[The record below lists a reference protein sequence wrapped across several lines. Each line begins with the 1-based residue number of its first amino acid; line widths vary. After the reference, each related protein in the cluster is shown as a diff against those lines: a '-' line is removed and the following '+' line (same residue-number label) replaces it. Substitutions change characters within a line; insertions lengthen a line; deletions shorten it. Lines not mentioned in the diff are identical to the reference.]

1 MNKYRSALLLSLPAV
16 LVLGACG
23 GGGGGSVAST
33 GPSTSS
39 PLLQVGMQRQY
50 SGSSTRS
57 IVYTT
62 PTSTHPNNTLAY
74 TSTEVQNVLQAPA
87 DALANFR
94 INTVYTYTVTQ
105 DPGTGSV
112 PVSQVVDDYKN
123 LLVSGNT
130 QWTVDYGQTTTTVN
144 LDESA
149 NSLGGGPFNATTTT
163 VAAYPTLRPGF
174 VYPLQ
179 TGTSLTMPQ
188 SAQQQISYSDLNA
201 SGSAPSNGGNAA
213 YTNSRLQNDDGS
225 FSFLRSYVDGST
237 DSYQQNADGSANIV
251 QTTSNSTTTTSI
263 AQPVAGAHG
272 FAIPIMSTVA
282 AASTATM
289 SYSAADWYP
298 GNALPVLP
306 LILQQEVVVGPV
318 NSLPTQCSG
327 ALVQQNMFEIDTN
340 TSNLNPS
347 SGNYSLTTTRS
358 FNANGVAVCT
368 LVQETAYAHSLL
380 TGILDST
387 TTTQTTTVLTSLAD

>member
-1 MNKYRSALLLSLPAV
+1 MNKSVLLLSLPAV
-16 LVLGACG
+16 LALSACG
-23 GGGGGSVAST
+23 GGGGGSTAST
-33 GPSTSS
+33 GSSTSS

-62 PTSTHPNNTLAY
+62 PTSTNPNNTLAY
-74 TSTEVQNVLQAPA
+74 TFTEVQNVLQAPT
-87 DALANFR
+87 DALASFR
-94 INTVYTYTVTQ
+94 INTVYTYAVTQ

-149 NSLGGGPFNATTTT
+149 NALGGGPFNATTTT
-163 VAAYPTLRPGF
+163 VASYPTLRPGF
-174 VYPLQ
+174 VFPLQ
-179 TGTSLTMPQ
+179 TGASLTMPQ
-188 SAQQQISYSDLNA
+188 SAQQQISYSDVNA
-201 SGSAPSNGGNAA
+201 SGSAPSNGSNVA
-213 YTNSRLQNDDGS
+213 YNTSRSQNDDGS
-225 FSFLRSYVDGST
+225 FSFLRSYVNGNT
-237 DSYQQNADGSANIV
+237 DNYQQNADGSASFV
-251 QTTSNSTTTTSI
+251 QTTSSSTTNTGI
-263 AQPVAGAHG
+263 AQPVAGASG
-272 FAIPIMSTVA
+272 FTIPITRTVA
-282 AASTATM
+282 AASTSTK

-306 LILQQEVVVGPV
+306 LVLQQEVVVGPV
-318 NSLPTQCSG
+318 SSLPTQCNG
-327 ALVQQNMFEIDTN
+327 ALVQPNMFEIDTT
-340 TSNLNPS
+340 TSNLNTS

-368 LVQETAYAHSLL
+368 LTQEAAYAYSLL
-380 TGILDST
+380 TGVLNST
-387 TTTQTTTVLTSLAD
+387 TTTQTTTVLTSLTN